1 LEVYLENLELE
12 IHVYLQFLMNE
23 CVSVRMLFSAGHSL
37 PSLPHRFN
45 SGCVRVLLNIPVQLF
60 AQVTGYITICIQTF
74 THTDLGSTMVC
85 MGNHNKGSVA
95 EFFLGSVSQVRVQMV
110 GMVLFE
116 VALNFG
122 VSKLYGQ

>member
-1 LEVYLENLELE
+1 
-12 IHVYLQFLMNE
+12 
-23 CVSVRMLFSAGHSL
+23 
-37 PSLPHRFN
+37 
-45 SGCVRVLLNIPVQLF
+45 
-60 AQVTGYITICIQTF
+60 
-74 THTDLGSTMVC
+74 MVC